1 MEGPS
6 TIDPVHVNGI
16 LTTLLREG
24 ITERINIRRD
34 LLYC

>member
-6 TIDPVHVNGI
+6 TIERVHVNSN
-16 LTTLLREG
+16 LTTLLRKG
-24 ITERINIRRD
+24 ITECINIHRD